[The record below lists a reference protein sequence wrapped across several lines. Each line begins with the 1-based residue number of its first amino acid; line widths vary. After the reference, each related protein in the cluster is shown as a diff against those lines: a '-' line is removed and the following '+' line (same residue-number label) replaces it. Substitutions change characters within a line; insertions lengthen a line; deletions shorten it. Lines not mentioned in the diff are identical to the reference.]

1 MGLDLTGVDLLT
13 ESVSTRRLLL
23 RPWRRSDADDI
34 VLCCN
39 DPDIANW
46 LPLLPSPYTL
56 KDAHTFI
63 TDIAWDQQRAGTG
76 LPLAMEEPGTGRL
89 VGSIGIGGLTGVRGA
104 EIGYWVAAFARGRGY
119 AAEATDA
126 LATWAFEHGVHR
138 VQLLAATGNVLSQRV
153 AARAGFISEGEL
165 RGGHRGR
172 RGVPRDM
179 VVFGRL
185 ATDQPPSAGKP
196 R

>member
-126 LATWAFEHGVHR
+126 LAAWGVRPRGAPRATARGHR
-138 VQLLAATGNVLSQRV
+138 QCAEPARG
-153 AARAGFISEGEL
+153 RAGGL
-165 RGGHRGR
+165 PPRGG
-172 RGVPRDM
+172 
-179 VVFGRL
+179 
-185 ATDQPPSAGKP
+185 SAGWAP
-196 R
+196 GPAGRAAGHGGLRPAGH